1 MRCKRNLTMN
11 KVVKHKTRLNLHGGK
26 QVYGMNYCKIYA
38 PVVAWFAIRL
48 LIVVGIIFSLAIW
61 QVDYVMAYPQ
71 APVEIDIYMEL
82 PQGIKTATVN
92 SNDHVLKLLN
102 NLNCQKQAGRVW
114 NSFLVD
120 KLTSLG
126 CNSLLIDDC
135 VFFRGDIILIVY
147 VDDGIF
153 LGNGNA

>member
-1 MRCKRNLTMN
+1 MN
-11 KVVKHKTRLNLHGGK
+11 KVVKHKARPNLHGGK
-26 QVYGMNYCKIYA
+26 QVYGTNYCKIYA
-38 PVVAWFAIRL
+38 PVVAWFAIRIL
-48 LIVVGIIFSLAIW
+48 VVVGIIFSLAIW

-92 SNDHVLKLLN
+92 SKDHVLNLLN
-102 NLNCQKQAGRVW
+102 NLYGQKQAGRVW

-135 VFFRGDIILIVY
+135 VFFCGDIILIVY
-147 VDDGIF
+147 VDNGIF